1 MSRGTCLKC
10 LSALEKSSVSLEK
23 RDLLQ
28 DKLKKTRKNHSQFQ
42 NRLMHIKKIL
52 IKKGQKQDVF
62 QTNKIQYKNI
72 LQNKTEQI
80 KKNTNLLQNV
90 LTQVKKRKR

>member
-1 MSRGTCLKC
+1 
-10 LSALEKSSVSLEK
+10 
-23 RDLLQ
+23 
-28 DKLKKTRKNHSQFQ
+28 
-42 NRLMHIKKIL
+42 MHIKKIL